1 MDIKKTAYTIIGF
14 TALFALATLILF
26 LTKTTKIDFSNSIN
40 TDIFGNY
47 GSLVGGISASLL
59 SLASVLLIIH
69 SINAQEKTRILQ
81 NIESR
86 FFELLRFNRENSNN
100 ALSKGKSG
108 RIVFVEINK
117 EFNELFKT
125 IKQWYKVENTQ
136 NNEIL
141 WQENLINVTF
151 LIIFFGVDEFQAE
164 FLKSQLKM
172 IITDSKVWDNFKNY
186 VFTPIAGTHKAT
198 KEENKGKTKSNRQ
211 YLKYDGYQNVLGHY
225 FRHIFQTVKF
235 INNQTCLSYTEKY
248 EYIKI
253 LRAQLSTHEQV
264 LFFYNSLSNLGKP
277 WEKDEKIKDENI
289 KLITK
294 YNLVKNITFKLNS
307 IIDVKKFYPNVT
319 FEGQPKTPSRI
330 QLEFKYS

>member
-151 LIIFFGVDEFQAE
+151 LIIAE
-164 FLKSQLKM
+164 
-172 IITDSKVWDNFKNY
+172 
-186 VFTPIAGTHKAT
+186 
-198 KEENKGKTKSNRQ
+198 
-211 YLKYDGYQNVLGHY
+211 
-225 FRHIFQTVKF
+225 
-235 INNQTCLSYTEKY
+235 
-248 EYIKI
+248 
-253 LRAQLSTHEQV
+253 
-264 LFFYNSLSNLGKP
+264 
-277 WEKDEKIKDENI
+277 
-289 KLITK
+289 
-294 YNLVKNITFKLNS
+294 
-307 IIDVKKFYPNVT
+307 
-319 FEGQPKTPSRI
+319 
-330 QLEFKYS
+330 